1 MNSTYASMSG
11 EIEQAETGTH
21 ERLVHPRGSFFLTLS
36 PVAAPIPVPRPTSPG
51 LQRFRFFFT
60 RRREDGRERCWLHFG
75 HFRTVGEAH
84 KWLKVLRRIYPNA
97 VMREV
102 PDTYEAPA
110 ARNPPAPGEPKSLS
124 DTQVLALLQKNESEG
139 AQPPG
144 RKASSPAPERRRGV
158 TLEDTLNELMDSASD
173 TMEIDDDSVSST
185 GVRHL
190 RVELQKQSRTS
201 RGQKARSASTSAR
214 KS

>member
-1 MNSTYASMSG
+1 MNSTQASMAG
-11 EIEQAETGTH
+11 EIEHAETGTH

-84 KWLKVLRRIYPNA
+84 KWLKVLRKIYPNA

-124 DTQVLALLQKNESEG
+124 DTQVMALLQKNENEG

-144 RKASSPAPERRRGV
+144 RQASSPVPERRRGV

>member
-1 MNSTYASMSG
+1 MNSTHASMSG
-11 EIEQAETGTH
+11 EIEHAETGTH

-36 PVAAPIPVPRPTSPG
+36 PVAAPIPVPQPTSPG

-75 HFRTVGEAH
+75 HFRTVGEAQ
-84 KWLKVLRRIYPNA
+84 KWLKVLRRIYPRA

-110 ARNPPAPGEPKSLS
+110 ARKPPAPGEPKSLS
-124 DTQVLALLQKNESEG
+124 DTQALALLT
-139 AQPPG
+139 
-144 RKASSPAPERRRGV
+144 SSPTPEPRRGL
-158 TLEDTLNELMDSASD
+158 TLEDSLNELVDSASD
-173 TMEIDDDSVSST
+173 TMEVDGDSLSST

-190 RVELQKQSRTS
+190 RVELQRRSRTS
-201 RGQKARSASTSAR
+201 RGQKARSAPTPVR

>member
-1 MNSTYASMSG
+1 MNSTHASMSA
-11 EIEQAETGTH
+11 EIEHAETGTH

-60 RRREDGRERCWLHFG
+60 RRREDGHERCWLHFG
-75 HFRTVGEAH
+75 HFRTVAEAQ
-84 KWLKVLRRIYPNA
+84 KWLTVLRRIYPRA

-124 DTQVLALLQKNESEG
+124 DTQALALLT
-139 AQPPG
+139 
-144 RKASSPAPERRRGV
+144 SSPTPEQRRGL
-158 TLEDTLNELMDSASD
+158 TLEDTLNELVDSASD
-173 TMEIDDDSVSST
+173 TMEIDGDSLSST

-190 RVELQKQSRTS
+190 RVELQRRSRTS
-201 RGQKARSASTSAR
+201 RGQKARSAPTPVR

>member
-1 MNSTYASMSG
+1 MNSTHASMSG
-11 EIEQAETGTH
+11 EIEHAETGTH
-21 ERLVHPRGSFFLTLS
+21 ELLVHPRGSFFLTLS
-36 PVAAPIPVPRPTSPG
+36 PVAAPIPVPQPTSPG

-60 RRREDGRERCWLHFG
+60 RRQEDGRERCWLHFG
-75 HFRTVGEAH
+75 HFRTIGEAQ
-84 KWLKVLRRIYPNA
+84 KWLTVLRKIYPRA

-102 PDTYEAPA
+102 PDTYVAPA

-124 DTQVLALLQKNESEG
+124 DTQVQALLEKNKDEG
-139 AQPPG
+139 ARPPG
-144 RKASSPAPERRRGV
+144 RQASSPAPERRRSL
-158 TLEDTLNELMDSASD
+158 TLEDTLSELMDSASD

-190 RVELQKQSRTS
+190 RVELQKRWRTS
-201 RGQKARSASTSAR
+201 RGQKARPGSTPAR

>member
-1 MNSTYASMSG
+1 MNSTHASMSG
-11 EIEQAETGTH
+11 EIEPAETGTH
-21 ERLVHPRGSFFLTLS
+21 ERLVQPRGSFFLTLS
-36 PVAAPIPVPRPTSPG
+36 PVAAPVPVPQPTSPG

-60 RRREDGRERCWLHFG
+60 RRREDGRDRCWLHFG
-75 HFRTVGEAH
+75 HFRTASEAQ
-84 KWLKVLRRIYPNA
+84 KWLTVLRRIYPNA

-102 PDTYEAPA
+102 PNTHE
-110 ARNPPAPGEPKSLS
+110 APGEPKSLS
-124 DTQVLALLQKNESEG
+124 DTQVLALLEKDRVEG

-144 RKASSPAPERRRGV
+144 RPASSPAPERRRGL

-173 TMEIDDDSVSST
+173 TMEIGDDSVSST

-190 RVELQKQSRTS
+190 RVELQRRSHTS
-201 RGQKARSASTSAR
+201 RGKKARSAPVPVR

>member
-1 MNSTYASMSG
+1 MSSTHASMSE
-11 EIEQAETGTH
+11 EIEHAETGTH
-21 ERLVHPRGSFFLTLS
+21 ERLVQPRGSFFLTLS
-36 PVAAPIPVPRPTSPG
+36 PVAAPIPVPQPTSPG

-75 HFRTVGEAH
+75 HFRTVGEAQ
-84 KWLKVLRRIYPNA
+84 KWLTVLRRIYPNA

-102 PDTYEAPA
+102 PNTHE
-110 ARNPPAPGEPKSLS
+110 APGEPKSLS
-124 DTQVLALLQKNESEG
+124 DTQVLALLEKDRVEG
-139 AQPPG
+139 AKPPA
-144 RKASSPAPERRRGV
+144 RQASSPAPERRRGL

-190 RVELQKQSRTS
+190 RVELQRQSHTS
-201 RGQKARSASTSAR
+201 RGKKARSAPAPVR

>member
-1 MNSTYASMSG
+1 MNSTHASMFE
-11 EIEQAETGTH
+11 EIEHAETGTH
-21 ERLVHPRGSFFLTLS
+21 ERLVQPRGSFFLTLS
-36 PVAAPIPVPRPTSPG
+36 PVAAPIPVPQPTSPG

-84 KWLKVLRRIYPNA
+84 KWLTVLRRIYPRA

-102 PDTYEAPA
+102 PATYEAQA
-110 ARNPPAPGEPKSLS
+110 ARKPPAPGEPKSLS
-124 DTQVLALLQKNESEG
+124 DTQVMGLLTSN
-139 AQPPG
+139 PT
-144 RKASSPAPERRRGV
+144 PEPRRDP
-158 TLEDTLNELMDSASD
+158 TLEDTLNELVDSASD
-173 TMEIDDDSVSST
+173 TMEMESDSLSST

-190 RVELQKQSRTS
+190 RVELQRRSRTS
-201 RGQKARSASTSAR
+201 RGQKARSGAAPVR

>member
-1 MNSTYASMSG
+1 MSG
-11 EIEQAETGTH
+11 EIEHAETGTH
-21 ERLVHPRGSFFLTLS
+21 ERLVHPRGTFFLTLS

-75 HFRTVGEAH
+75 HFRTIGEAQ
-84 KWLKVLRRIYPNA
+84 KWLKVLRKIYPNA

-110 ARNPPAPGEPKSLS
+110 AGNPPAPSEPKSLS
-124 DTQVLALLQKNESEG
+124 DTQVLALLQKNENERARPAG
-139 AQPPG
+139 QQA
-144 RKASSPAPERRRGV
+144 ASPVPERSRGV
-158 TLEDTLNELMDSASD
+158 TLEDTLNDLMDSASD

-190 RVELQKQSRTS
+190 RVELQGRSRTS
-201 RGQKARSASTSAR
+201 REQKARSAPTPVR